1 MDQREQRGI
10 IIAAMCRIDRQN
22 GAWVVPSQSTPERK
36 YTVKLDG
43 NGSCTCPDCTE
54 GGFTCKHIRA
64 VRITLKRELGMDGT
78 VTETKSITF
87 EEKKSY
93 TQVSSAYYLAQTTEK
108 KRFQVLLQ
116 DLCRNLPDPEHNK
129 PGPKPHRTKDAIF
142 AMCYKVYCGFSARRF
157 SCDLADAHT
166 EGYLTR
172 TIPGMKVAAF
182 MENPAFTPMLFD
194 LVQQSAAPLRTV
206 ETEFAVDSS
215 GFSSSRFET
224 WYDHKYG
231 CERRKSMWVKVHVA
245 CGVKTNVITAVRILD
260 KDAGEARN
268 LLLWCG
274 PRASGST

>member
-1 MDQREQRGI
+1 
-10 IIAAMCRIDRQN
+10 
-22 GAWVVPSQSTPERK
+22 
-36 YTVKLDG
+36 
-43 NGSCTCPDCTE
+43 
-54 GGFTCKHIRA
+54 
-64 VRITLKRELGMDGT
+64 MDGT

-194 LVQQSAAPLRTV
+194 LVQQSARR
-206 ETEFAVDSS
+206 S
-215 GFSSSRFET
+215 GLSKQSLPSIPPGSAAAGSRRGT
-224 WYDHKYG
+224 TTSTD
-231 CERRKSMWVKVHVA
+231 
-245 CGVKTNVITAVRILD
+245 
-260 KDAGEARN
+260 
-268 LLLWCG
+268 
-274 PRASGST
+274 ASGGNLCGSRSTSPVGSRRT